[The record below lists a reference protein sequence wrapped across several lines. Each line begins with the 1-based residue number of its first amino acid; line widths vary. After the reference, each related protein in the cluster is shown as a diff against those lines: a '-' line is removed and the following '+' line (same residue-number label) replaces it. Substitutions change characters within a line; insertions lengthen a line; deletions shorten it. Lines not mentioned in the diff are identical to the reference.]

1 MSGVVSPACALDGK
15 DAWMG
20 AIRDFSRVVLPG
32 SSVRCSVAWPAWLT
46 ARPTTAGSHGR
57 LVIAAMRAVG

>member
-1 MSGVVSPACALDGK
+1 
-15 DAWMG
+15 
-20 AIRDFSRVVLPG
+20 LPG